1 MKDILVEFTEYGAII
16 HKDSAKIESLKDLPH
31 CFFNPDLSNVSG
43 VSPSFWSLD
52 QSGTIVKASQE
63 EIARRN
69 EYLTSK
75 PAETPSLKTTLDGV
89 KQEILGEMEV
99 RHQEVNEF
107 INASIE
113 HLKLVD
119 EQIINTLEV
128 KLLDM
133 KNSLDENK
141 KLFKK
146 SEELLSLAILEQE
159 KQIKYLKIGLGLSVL
174 LTTILALI

>member
-16 HKDSAKIESLKDLPH
+16 HKDSAKIESLKDMPH

-75 PAETPSLKTTLDGV
+75 PAETPSLKTTLDGL

-99 RHQEVNEF
+99 RHQEIKKNIDRVKSDCYSISNE
-107 INASIE
+107 IN
-113 HLKLVD
+113 L
-119 EQIINTLEV
+119 
-128 KLLDM
+128 
-133 KNSLDENK
+133 SLDNK
-141 KLFKK
+141 
-146 SEELLSLAILEQE
+146 ILELIDYVKDLKE
-159 KQIKYLKIGLGLSVL
+159 KSDDELK
-174 LTTILALI
+174 TISKQLNVYKLALIVLSIIALIGAIK

>member
-1 MKDILVEFTEYGAII
+1 MKDILIEFTEYGAII

-52 QSGTIVKASQE
+52 ESGTIVKASQE

-75 PAETPSLKTTLDGV
+75 PAETPSLKTTLDGL
-89 KQEILGEMEV
+89 KQRILEDT
-99 RHQEVNEF
+99 QE
-107 INASIE
+107 SIKQVSDDI
-113 HLKLVD
+113 LKSIHNLQIAD
-119 EQIINTLEV
+119 KQIINTLDAKIFELENQLFQMEV
-128 KLLDM
+128 SKEMLYLHI
-133 KNSLDENK
+133 SE
-141 KLFKK
+141 K
-146 SEELLSLAILEQE
+146 SKE
-159 KQIKYLKIGLGLSVL
+159 IKHLKIGLGLSVL

>member
-16 HKDSAKIESLKDLPH
+16 HKDSAKIESLKDMPH

-89 KQEILGEMEV
+89 KQEILGEMETL
-99 RHQEVNEF
+99 HKKL
-107 INASIE
+107 ASCIYD
-113 HLKLVD
+113 LQLVD
-119 EQIINTLEV
+119 NQIINTFDV
-128 KLLDM
+128 KLLDI
-133 KNSLDENK
+133 KNELDKNE

-159 KQIKYLKIGLGLSVL
+159 KQIKHLKIGLGLSVL

>member
-16 HKDSAKIESLKDLPH
+16 HKDSAKIESLKDMPH

-75 PAETPSLKTTLDGV
+75 PAETPSLKTTLDGL
-89 KQEILGEMEV
+89 KQEILGEMETL
-99 RHQEVNEF
+99 HKKL
-107 INASIE
+107 ASCIYD
-113 HLKLVD
+113 LQLVD
-119 EQIINTLEV
+119 NQIINTFDV
-128 KLLDM
+128 KLLDI
-133 KNSLDENK
+133 KNELDKNE

-159 KQIKYLKIGLGLSVL
+159 KQIKHLKIGLGLSVL

>member
-1 MKDILVEFTEYGAII
+1 MKDILIEFTEYGAII

-52 QSGTIVKASQE
+52 ESGTIVKASQE
-63 EIARRN
+63 EIVRRN

-89 KQEILGEMEV
+89 KQEMLGEMETL
-99 RHQEVNEF
+99 HKK
-107 INASIE
+107 IASCIYD
-113 HLKLVD
+113 LQIADK
-119 EQIINTLEV
+119 QIINTLDAKIFELENQLFQMEV
-128 KLLDM
+128 SKEMLYLHI
-133 KNSLDENK
+133 SE
-141 KLFKK
+141 K
-146 SEELLSLAILEQE
+146 SKE
-159 KQIKYLKIGLGLSVL
+159 IKHLKICLGLSVL

>member
-52 QSGTIVKASQE
+52 ESGTIVKASQE
-63 EIARRN
+63 EIVRRN

-75 PAETPSLKTTLDGV
+75 PAETPSLKTTLDGL
-89 KQEILGEMEV
+89 KREILGEMETL
-99 RHQEVNEF
+99 HKK
-107 INASIE
+107 IASCIYD
-113 HLKLVD
+113 LQIADK
-119 EQIINTLEV
+119 QIIDTFDA
-128 KLLDM
+128 KLLDV
-133 KNSLDENK
+133 KNELDKNEK
-141 KLFKK
+141 FSKR

-159 KQIKYLKIGLGLSVL
+159 KQIKHLKIGLGLSVL

>member
-16 HKDSAKIESLKDLPH
+16 HKDSAKIESLKDVPH

-75 PAETPSLKTTLDGV
+75 PAETPSLKTTLDGL
-89 KQEILGEMEV
+89 KQEILGEMETL
-99 RHQEVNEF
+99 HKKL
-107 INASIE
+107 ASCIYD
-113 HLKLVD
+113 LQLVD
-119 EQIINTLEV
+119 NQIINTFDV
-128 KLLDM
+128 KLLDI
-133 KNSLDENK
+133 KNELDKNE

-159 KQIKYLKIGLGLSVL
+159 KQIKHLKIGLGLSVL

>member
-16 HKDSAKIESLKDLPH
+16 HKDSAKIESLKDMPH

-75 PAETPSLKTTLDGV
+75 PAETPSLKTTLDGL
-89 KQEILGEMEV
+89 KQEILGEMETL
-99 RHQEVNEF
+99 HKKL
-107 INASIE
+107 ASCIYD
-113 HLKLVD
+113 LQLVD
-119 EQIINTLEV
+119 NQIINTFDV
-128 KLLDM
+128 KLLDI
-133 KNSLDENK
+133 KNELDKNE

-159 KQIKYLKIGLGLSVL
+159 KQIKHLKIYLGLSVL

>member
-16 HKDSAKIESLKDLPH
+16 HKDSAKIESLKDMPH

-43 VSPSFWSLD
+43 VSPSFWTLD
-52 QSGTIVKASQE
+52 ESGTIVKASQE
-63 EIARRN
+63 EIVRRN

-75 PAETPSLKTTLDGV
+75 PAETPSLKTTLDGL

-99 RHQEVNEF
+99 RHQEIKQN
-107 INASIE
+107 IDDLQI
-113 HLKLVD
+113 VD
-119 EQIINTLEV
+119 RQIINTLEV
-128 KLLDM
+128 KLLDI
-133 KNSLDENK
+133 KNDLDKNE

>member
-1 MKDILVEFTEYGAII
+1 MKDILIEFTEYGAII

-52 QSGTIVKASQE
+52 ESGTIVKASQE

-75 PAETPSLKTTLDGV
+75 PAETPSLKTTLDGL
-89 KQEILGEMEV
+89 KREILEDT
-99 RHQEVNEF
+99 QE
-107 INASIE
+107 SIKQVSDDI
-113 HLKLVD
+113 LKSIHNLQIAD
-119 EQIINTLEV
+119 KQIINTLDAKIFELENQLFQMEV
-128 KLLDM
+128 SKEMLYLHI
-133 KNSLDENK
+133 SE
-141 KLFKK
+141 K
-146 SEELLSLAILEQE
+146 SKE
-159 KQIKYLKIGLGLSVL
+159 IKHLKICLGLSVL

>member
-16 HKDSAKIESLKDLPH
+16 HKDSAKIESLKDMPH

-43 VSPSFWSLD
+43 VSPSIWSLD
-52 QSGTIVKASQE
+52 HSGTIVKASQE

-75 PAETPSLKTTLDGV
+75 PAETPSLKTTLDGL
-89 KQEILGEMEV
+89 KQEILGEMETL
-99 RHQEVNEF
+99 HKKL
-107 INASIE
+107 ASCIYD
-113 HLKLVD
+113 LQLVD
-119 EQIINTLEV
+119 NQIINTFDV
-128 KLLDM
+128 KLLDI
-133 KNSLDENK
+133 KNELDKNE

>member
-52 QSGTIVKASQE
+52 ENGTIVKASQE
-63 EIARRN
+63 EIVRRN

-89 KQEILGEMEV
+89 KQEMLGEMETL
-99 RHQEVNEF
+99 HKKIASCIYDLQIADKQIIDTLDAKIFELENQLFQMEVSKEMLYLH
-107 INASIE
+107 ISEKSKEIK
-113 HLKLVD
+113 HLK
-119 EQIINTLEV
+119 IC
-128 KLLDM
+128 
-133 KNSLDENK
+133 
-141 KLFKK
+141 
-146 SEELLSLAILEQE
+146 
-159 KQIKYLKIGLGLSVL
+159 LGLSVL

>member
-1 MKDILVEFTEYGAII
+1 MKDILIEFTEYGAII

-43 VSPSFWSLD
+43 VSPSFWTLD
-52 QSGTIVKASQE
+52 ESGTIVKASQE

-99 RHQEVNEF
+99 RHQEIKQN
-107 INASIE
+107 IDDLQI
-113 HLKLVD
+113 VD
-119 EQIINTLEV
+119 RQIINTLEV
-128 KLLDM
+128 KLLDI
-133 KNSLDENK
+133 KNDLDKNE

>member
-52 QSGTIVKASQE
+52 ESGTIVKASQE

-89 KQEILGEMEV
+89 KQEMLGEMETL
-99 RHQEVNEF
+99 HKKIASYIYDLQIADKQIIDTLDAKIFELENQLFQMEVSKEMLYLH
-107 INASIE
+107 ISEKSKEIK
-113 HLKLVD
+113 HLK
-119 EQIINTLEV
+119 IC
-128 KLLDM
+128 
-133 KNSLDENK
+133 
-141 KLFKK
+141 
-146 SEELLSLAILEQE
+146 
-159 KQIKYLKIGLGLSVL
+159 LGLSVL

>member
-16 HKDSAKIESLKDLPH
+16 HKDSAKIESLKDMPH

-52 QSGTIVKASQE
+52 ESGTIVKASQE

-75 PAETPSLKTTLDGV
+75 PAETPSLKTTLDGL
-89 KQEILGEMEV
+89 KQEILGEMETL
-99 RHQEVNEF
+99 HKKL
-107 INASIE
+107 ASCIYD
-113 HLKLVD
+113 LQLVD
-119 EQIINTLEV
+119 NQIINTFDV
-128 KLLDM
+128 KLLDI
-133 KNSLDENK
+133 KNELDKNE

-159 KQIKYLKIGLGLSVL
+159 KQIKHLKIGLGLSVL

>member
-75 PAETPSLKTTLDGV
+75 PAETPSLKTTLDGL
-89 KQEILGEMEV
+89 KQEILGEMETL
-99 RHQEVNEF
+99 HKKL
-107 INASIE
+107 ASCIYD
-113 HLKLVD
+113 LQLVD
-119 EQIINTLEV
+119 NQIINTFDV
-128 KLLDM
+128 KLLDI
-133 KNSLDENK
+133 KNELDKNE

-159 KQIKYLKIGLGLSVL
+159 KQIKHLKIGLGLSVL

>member
-52 QSGTIVKASQE
+52 ESGTIVKASQE
-63 EIARRN
+63 EIVRRN

-99 RHQEVNEF
+99 RHQEIKQN
-107 INASIE
+107 IDDLQI
-113 HLKLVD
+113 VD
-119 EQIINTLEV
+119 KQIINTLEV
-128 KLLDM
+128 KLLDI
-133 KNSLDENK
+133 KNALDKDEKQLIVLKDLFNDYCK
-141 KLFKK
+141 K
-146 SEELLSLAILEQE
+146 QE
-159 KQIKYLKIGLGLSVL
+159 TQIKYLKIALGLSVL
-174 LTTILALI
+174 LTTILKAI